1 MSEVV
6 ELTVAK
12 VGARGDGIAM
22 HEGRPVYLPFTAPGD
37 RVRARLGAP
46 RDAGRAGTVL
56 EVLEPG
62 ARRAPVCPHFGICGG
77 CALQHLA
84 EDAYCAFKVDL
95 VRSALGHRG
104 LDIAAVEA
112 LRILP
117 PATRRR
123 ARLALRRQK
132 GGEPRI
138 GFHAR
143 ESHEIADMRTCAV
156 LHPRL
161 VALVAPLR
169 ELAGV
174 LLHARESG
182 AATMTL
188 LDSGVD
194 LLLDLPRVPDLA
206 LLERLA
212 AIAHAQGLARLSW
225 RVGEKE
231 APTPA
236 AERRPARVVLAGVP
250 VEVPAESFLQ
260 ASVEAEG
267 VLTELVLA
275 GVGDAKRVADLYAG
289 LGTFT
294 FALATRAAVL
304 AVDGSRA
311 PIAALAAAAARAQL
325 AHAVSTETRDLDA
338 RPLLAD
344 ELRRFDAVVFDPP
357 RAGAAVQA
365 AALAAST
372 VPRVVAVSCNPA
384 TFARDA
390 RLLVDGGY
398 RLARVVPV
406 DQFLWTPHVE
416 LVASFERAAKR

>member
-1 MSEVV
+1 MSDVV
-6 ELTVAK
+6 ELTVAR

-22 HEGRPVYLPFTAPGD
+22 HGGRSVYLPFTAPGD
-37 RVRARLGAP
+37 RVRARLGVP

-104 LDIAAVEA
+104 LDTAAVEA
-112 LRILP
+112 LRTLP

-132 GGEPRI
+132 GGGARI

-143 ESHEIADMRTCAV
+143 DSHEITDMRACAV

-161 VALVAPLR
+161 AALVAPLR
-169 ELAGV
+169 ELAPV
-174 LLHARESG
+174 LLQGRDSG
-182 AATMTL
+182 AATVTL
-188 LDSGVD
+188 LDSGID

-212 AIAHAQGLARLSW
+212 AFAHAQDLARLSW
-225 RVGEKE
+225 RVGEKD

-236 AERRPARVVLAGVP
+236 AERRPARAVLGGVT
-250 VEVPAESFLQ
+250 VEVPADSFLQ
-260 ASVEAEG
+260 ASVEAEE

-275 GVGDAKRVADLYAG
+275 GVGDAKRVADLHAG

-294 FALATRAAVL
+294 FAFAARAAVL

-311 PIAALAAAAARAQL
+311 AIAALAAAAARAQL
-325 AHAVSTETRDLDA
+325 AHSVSAETRDLDA

-357 RAGAAVQA
+357 RAGAAAQA

-398 RLARVVPV
+398 RLTRVVPV
-406 DQFLWTPHVE
+406 DQFLWSPHVE
-416 LVASFERAAKR
+416 LVASFERTAKR